1 MKALPMML
9 VLVLFLGGL
18 TYSYGAKSC
27 VDASKQVRVICSEG
41 YTCCGPTPDP
51 EDPSIPKFVCCQGP
65 CTKDNL
71 SCALNT
77 TTTTT
82 TSSLIT
88 QVPFSTRIHC
98 RCSTRIRHIV
108 CAVMSAC

>member
-1 MKALPMML
+1 MMKALIPFL
-9 VLVLFLGGL
+9 VLLLGL
-18 TYSYGAKSC
+18 TYCDGAQTC
-27 VDASKQVRVICSEG
+27 DDQSKQVEVTCSDG

-51 EDPSIPKFVCCQGP
+51 EDPSIPKFVCCRGP